1 MKTIEIEPLEIVTQ
15 DDRVCNIIERTVLWV
30 LITATVIV
38 TLCLLW
44 ETRESMHLRN
54 NALSNDLTMQKA
66 YQRSNV
72 EYFMP

>member
-1 MKTIEIEPLEIVTQ
+1 MKTIEIEPIQTVTR
-15 DDRVCNIIERTVLWV
+15 DERICHYIERMVVWT
-30 LITATVIV
+30 LISATVV
-38 TLCLLW
+38 VCLCLLW

-54 NALSNDLTMQKA
+54 SALSNDLTMQKA